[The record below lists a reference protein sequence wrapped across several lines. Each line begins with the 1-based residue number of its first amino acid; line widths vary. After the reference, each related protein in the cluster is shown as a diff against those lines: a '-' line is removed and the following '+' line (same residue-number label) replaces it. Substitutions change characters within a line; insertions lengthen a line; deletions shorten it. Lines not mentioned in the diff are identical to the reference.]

1 MVSLSTGQVLLK
13 LHSVRGL
20 PARSVPPLS
29 PQAANPAPKMES
41 LGFIYHDSFVAPGAQ
56 QTIFG
61 QDDQWETSPALDGA
75 SGAKQTVS
83 DQEQAELFL
92 KYNYARYML
101 SQLVEN
107 QPAPHLWEGAGCG
120 TPHAA
125 ASPSRPERSERD
137 KAATQTAKAMLT
149 WYKKAMALRSQLV
162 QANMGLV
169 LAMAKRTRI
178 PSLDFSELVSQGSMA
193 LLRSIENYDFSR
205 GFKFSTYA
213 CRAILRSFGRLASE
227 SETHR
232 RRFTTQP
239 CLDIARSTR
248 VDHDHE
254 RRWQDAIDSLREVMA
269 NNRAKLSEIERRIII
284 ERFSMVSGGK
294 GRTYEEIGKMIG
306 LTSERIRQMHKLAL
320 RKIRAAFEHEQFG
333 RPRRL
338 IRQAG

>member
-1 MVSLSTGQVLLK
+1 MD
-13 LHSVRGL
+13 
-20 PARSVPPLS
+20 
-29 PQAANPAPKMES
+29 S

-56 QTIFG
+56 QIIFG
-61 QDDQWETSPALDGA
+61 RDNDDQWDISSALECTAGDRH
-75 SGAKQTVS
+75 TVT
-83 DQEQAELFL
+83 DREQAELFL

-107 QPAPHLWEGAGCG
+107 QPAPRLWEGQPLHASAG
-120 TPHAA
+120 
-125 ASPSRPERSERD
+125 ASQPARAEQG

-149 WYKKAMALRSQLV
+149 WYKKAMALRSRLV

-178 PSLDFSELVSQGSMA
+178 AGLDFSELVSQGSMA

-227 SETHR
+227 AETHR
-232 RRFTTQP
+232 KRFTSQP
-239 CLDIARSTR
+239 CLDIARSIR
-248 VDHDHE
+248 VDHEHD

-284 ERFSMVSGGK
+284 ERFSMLSGGK

-320 RKIRAAFEHEQFG
+320 RKIRAAFEQEQFG